1 MQTIFVYL
9 IAAVGPAAVLM
20 YYVYKKDTVEKE
32 PLDLLIKLVIGG
44 CLSAVVAGI
53 LEQFGIGILDSM
65 LAPNHPFYVPLLA
78 FLIVAVAEEG
88 AKFFFLY
95 RRSWKRS
102 EFNYCFDG
110 MVYAIFVSLG
120 FAALENIGYVMGYG
134 IEIAPAR
141 ALLAIPAHMSFAVY
155 MGYFYGKAKRSAL
168 QGNKGGAV
176 ANNWKGYLLA
186 VFLHGFY
193 DTCAMIGTELA
204 SILFI
209 AFVVIVDISVIYMI
223 RRGSKE
229 DEPL

>member
-1 MQTIFVYL
+1 
-9 IAAVGPAAVLM
+9 
-20 YYVYKKDTVEKE
+20 
-32 PLDLLIKLVIGG
+32 
-44 CLSAVVAGI
+44 
-53 LEQFGIGILDSM
+53 
-65 LAPNHPFYVPLLA
+65 
-78 FLIVAVAEEG
+78 
-88 AKFFFLY
+88 
-95 RRSWKRS
+95 
-102 EFNYCFDG
+102 

-168 QGNKGGAV
+168 QGNKGGAI